1 MRGRRRG
8 CRRNELIRK
17 LHLLRYG
24 VLKVLLAFLAACGP
38 TSTQPDPKPDPDQ
51 KPTTLLPAPNPVAVE
66 VTRGSGY
73 DAATIPT
80 TGGTLEAVAEDGTIY
95 RLTIT
100 DKALLSEAR
109 ISMSVVA
116 RLEGAPVTGNTYG
129 VILEATT
136 SGGVKKLRLYDA
148 AILEIIPASGNAT
161 SAIGFAADSVPFA
174 PVSFSDFHL
183 MPPVITGDG
192 SSVTLELFHFSLHGA
207 YIGTEEEPFVISGS
221 IDDFTPEGWEAQS
234 EQSLSDLFAKERT
247 AQLEGAAGDPELA
260 AKLEATLNTYY
271 KRDIEP
277 KLETI
282 ASGCEGIEAHASE
295 VLGWIRATQL
305 AGMSELFASEAE
317 KVTAAVVAGAQE
329 CWNDAAVPC
338 YASEKQMLEMS
349 RLNQLLGGDAADYEP
364 AGRERCVAGK

>member
-1 MRGRRRG
+1 M
-8 CRRNELIRK
+8 RK

-24 VLKVLLAFLAACGP
+24 VLMVLLAFLAACGP
-38 TSTQPDPKPDPDQ
+38 TSTQPDPKPDPDP
-51 KPTTLLPAPNPVAVE
+51 KPTIELPEPNPVAVE

-73 DAATIPT
+73 DDGTIPT
-80 TGGTLEAVAEDGTIY
+80 TGGTLEAIAEDGTTY

-100 DKALLSEAR
+100 DKALLAETF
-109 ISMSVVA
+109 ISMSVIS
-116 RLEGAPVTGNTYG
+116 RLEGAPVTGNAYG

-136 SGGVKKLRLYDA
+136 SGGVKKLRLYEA
-148 AILEIIPASGNAT
+148 ATLEIIPASGDAT
-161 SAIGFAADSVPFA
+161 SAIGFTADSGPS
-174 PVSFSDFHL
+174 VSFTDFHL
-183 MPPVITGDG
+183 TPPVITSDG

-234 EQSLSDLFAKERT
+234 EQSLSNLFAKERT

-305 AGMSELFASEAE
+305 AGMSETFASEAE

-329 CWNDAAVPC
+329 CWNEAAVPC

>member
-1 MRGRRRG
+1 MIERM
-8 CRRNELIRK
+8 
-17 LHLLRYG
+17 
-24 VLKVLLAFLAACGP
+24 V
-38 TSTQPDPKPDPDQ
+38 
-51 KPTTLLPAPNPVAVE
+51 PV
-66 VTRGSGY
+66 
-73 DAATIPT
+73 
-80 TGGTLEAVAEDGTIY
+80 TGGTFEIAAEDGTTY

-100 DKALLSEAR
+100 DKALLAETF
-109 ISMSVVA
+109 ISMSVIS
-116 RLEGAPVTGNTYG
+116 RLEGAPVTGNAYG
-129 VILEATT
+129 VILEART
-136 SGGVKKLRLYDA
+136 SGGVKKLRLYEA
-148 AILEIIPASGNAT
+148 ATLEIIPASGEAT
-161 SAIGFAADSVPFA
+161 SAIGFTADSGPS
-174 PVSFSDFHL
+174 VSLTDFHL
-183 MPPVITGDG
+183 TPPVITSDG

-234 EQSLSDLFAKERT
+234 EQSLSNLFAKERT

-305 AGMSELFASEAE
+305 AGMSETFASEAE

-329 CWNDAAVPC
+329 CWNEAAVPC